1 MNGVIFLVQHGI
13 AASELEDPRRG
24 LTAAGTDEVERVAAW
39 ALGAGVAVRQI
50 RHSGKLRA
58 ERTATILARY
68 LKPPEGV
75 VEAHGLA
82 PNDNVAP
89 VAITVVEEAPG
100 VMLVGH
106 LPFLGRLAGMLTA
119 GDPQSGIVGF
129 RNAGIVCLEGEGD
142 DWAIAWSIVPNL
154 VK

>member
-1 MNGVIFLVQHGI
+1 MSRAIFLVQHGI
-13 AASELEDPRRG
+13 AASESEDPRRR

-39 ALGAGVAVRQI
+39 ASRAGIAVRQI

-58 ERTATILARY
+58 EQTATILARH
-68 LKPPEGV
+68 LDPPEGI

-82 PNDNVAP
+82 PNDDVAP
-89 VAITVVEEAPG
+89 VATTLVEEAPG

-106 LPFLGRLAGMLTA
+106 LPFLGRLAGTLTA
-119 GDPQSGIVGF
+119 GDPQSGVVGF

-142 DWAIAWSIVPNL
+142 DWTIAWSIVPNL